1 MSQENV
7 ETVGAAP
14 IQRHRCRETPLSSA
28 VPHGISSSTN
38 RVRRESPMKKH
49 LFAVVTASAL
59 LALALLAPTAS
70 AAPGTPVYDAS
81 GTYAPSCNTDVC
93 LGGVNT

>member
-7 ETVGAAP
+7 EIVGAAP

-28 VPHGISSSTN
+28 VPEGISSSTN

-49 LFAVVTASAL
+49 L
-59 LALALLAPTAS
+59 LALALLSPTAS